1 MEYGVTT
8 HHRPPHG
15 SWGYDRVSSCFTP
28 IAQSLF
34 VKLLKDFLN
43 VTQGLTLPLLS
54 WAAWLWM
61 NQNPQGSSLDA
72 LGVQSLEI
80 QGGAIFA
87 LMMGCVFSVDLFADR
102 LAERLGE
109 PYGTLVLTLSAT
121 IIEVSLLLQ
130 IMVSGDHNPSL
141 MRDTVYATLM
151 LVLNGIVGISLTA
164 GGWRHIEQAFD
175 LRGALA
181 YFHIIAPLSLFVLV
195 LPNYTGTDGKPTL
208 EPSQEAF
215 LGILCLVVYGVFLR
229 LQMGRHRSHFGHVAS
244 TEWVSPRKES
254 RTFGFGR
261 KRSLMWPV
269 MGLGAALAPI
279 VLLSEHLAQIF
290 DHGIQM
296 LKWPAGFGG
305 LLITSLVLAPEG
317 LGALRAALSNRMQR
331 SINICLGSAL
341 STIALTVPTVLIA
354 SALMG
359 HSLVLGVKATDM
371 ILLSATLLVVLVTFV
386 SGKANLLQ
394 GIVHLMIFIAYLFFM
409 FKP

>member
-1 MEYGVTT
+1 M
-8 HHRPPHG
+8 PHIAIIWKPG
-15 SWGYDRVSSCFTP
+15 LGPSIILFHPTP
-28 IAQSLF
+28 LTF
-34 VKLLKDFLN
+34 LCVKLLKDLLSL
-43 VTQGLTLPLLS
+43 TRGLTFPLLS
-54 WAAWLWM
+54 WAAWLWIE
-61 NQNPQGSSLDA
+61 QNPQGSSVDA
-72 LGVQSLEI
+72 LGVRSLEI
-80 QGGAIFA
+80 QGGVIFA
-87 LMMGCVFSVDLFADR
+87 LMMGCVFSVDRYADR
-102 LAERLGE
+102 VAERLGE
-109 PYGTLVLTLSAT
+109 PYGTLVLTFSAT

-130 IMVSGDHNPSL
+130 VMVSGDHNPSL

-151 LVLNGIVGISLTA
+151 VVLNGIVGISLTA

-195 LPNYTGTDGKPTL
+195 LPNFTGTDGKPTL

-215 LGILCLVVYGVFLR
+215 LGILCMVVYGVFLR

-244 TEWVSPRKES
+244 TGWISPRKEAK
-254 RTFGFGR
+254 
-261 KRSLMWPV
+261 KRALERNSALMWSLI
-269 MGLGAALAPI
+269 GLGGALLP
-279 VLLSEHLAQIF
+279 VLLLSEHLAKIF
-290 DHGIQM
+290 DHGMQV

-341 STIALTVPTVLIA
+341 ATIAVTVPTVLIA

-359 HSLVLGVKATDM
+359 HSLVLGVKATD
-371 ILLSATLLVVLVTFV
+371 ITLLSATLLVVLVTFV

-394 GIVHLMIFIAYLFFM
+394 GIVHLMIFVAYLFFM

>member
-1 MEYGVTT
+1 L
-8 HHRPPHG
+8 PHIAIIWKPG
-15 SWGYDRVSSCFTP
+15 LGPSIILFHPTP
-28 IAQSLF
+28 LPF
-34 VKLLKDFLN
+34 LCVKLLKDFLSL
-43 VTQGLTLPLLS
+43 TRGLTFPLLS
-54 WAAWLWM
+54 WAAWLWIE
-61 NQNPQGSSLDA
+61 QNPQGSSVDA
-72 LGVQSLEI
+72 LGVRSLEI
-80 QGGAIFA
+80 QGGVIFA
-87 LMMGCVFSVDLFADR
+87 LMMGCVFSVDRYADR
-102 LAERLGE
+102 VAERLGE

-130 IMVSGDHNPSL
+130 VMVSGDHNPSL

-151 LVLNGIVGISLTA
+151 VVLNGIVGISLTA

-195 LPNYTGTDGKPTL
+195 LPNFTGTDGKPTL

-215 LGILCLVVYGVFLR
+215 LGILCMVVYGVFLR

-244 TEWVSPRKES
+244 TGWISPRKEAK
-254 RTFGFGR
+254 
-261 KRSLMWPV
+261 KRALERNSALMWSLI
-269 MGLGAALAPI
+269 GLGGALLP
-279 VLLSEHLAQIF
+279 VLLLSEHLAKIF
-290 DHGIQM
+290 DHGMQV

-341 STIALTVPTVLIA
+341 ATIAVTVPTVLIA

-359 HSLVLGVKATDM
+359 HSLVLGVKATD
-371 ILLSATLLVVLVTFV
+371 ITLLSATLLVVLVTFV

-394 GIVHLMIFIAYLFFM
+394 GIVHLMIFVAYLFFM

>member
-1 MEYGVTT
+1 M
-8 HHRPPHG
+8 
-15 SWGYDRVSSCFTP
+15 
-28 IAQSLF
+28 
-34 VKLLKDFLN
+34 KLLKDLLSL
-43 VTQGLTLPLLS
+43 TRGLTFPLLS
-54 WAAWLWM
+54 WAAWLWIE
-61 NQNPQGSSLDA
+61 QNPQGSSVDA
-72 LGVQSLEI
+72 LGVRSLEI
-80 QGGAIFA
+80 QGGVIFA
-87 LMMGCVFSVDLFADR
+87 LMMGCVFSVDRYADR
-102 LAERLGE
+102 VAERLGE
-109 PYGTLVLTLSAT
+109 PYGTLVLTFSAT

-130 IMVSGDHNPSL
+130 VMVSGDHNPSL

-151 LVLNGIVGISLTA
+151 VELNGIVGISLTA

-195 LPNYTGTDGKPTL
+195 LPNFTGTDGKPTL

-215 LGILCLVVYGVFLR
+215 LGILCMVVYGVFLR

-244 TEWVSPRKES
+244 TGWISPRKEAK
-254 RTFGFGR
+254 
-261 KRSLMWPV
+261 KRALERNSALMWSLI
-269 MGLGAALAPI
+269 GLGGALLP
-279 VLLSEHLAQIF
+279 VLLLSEHLAKIF
-290 DHGIQM
+290 DHGMQV

-341 STIALTVPTVLIA
+341 ATIAVTVPTVLIA

-359 HSLVLGVKATDM
+359 HSLVLGVKATD
-371 ILLSATLLVVLVTFV
+371 ITLLSATLLVVLVTFV

-394 GIVHLMIFIAYLFFM
+394 GIVHLMIFVAYLFFM